1 MSTTTTW
8 SEANDQKLWSLR
20 YKPISQL
27 ASTFDKTQG
36 AIRSRIK
43 HLNDPNHKAYR
54 RRVKNGIAPLPSTST
69 AARKQSAINMMASP
83 FATGYLA
90 ASEALSSQKRSSSTN
105 SNNVSNKKSK
115 VQNSSIN
122 GGGGVI
128 DLCDSDDEP
137 LSSLA
142 SLSSL
147 AKKKSSVSTS
157 SSFSSTAAKRTS
169 NTNTIGAS
177 SFAANYLAAKLS
189 SSSSN
194 STSSSN
200 ARTKSTNNGRID
212 PSTLNTD
219 QQSASKYI
227 FSGGNAFLTG

>member
-1 MSTTTTW
+1 MSSTTTW

-54 RRVKNGIAPLPSTST
+54 RRVKNGIAPPSST
-69 AARKQSAINMMASP
+69 AASKQSAINMMASP

-105 SNNVSNKKSK
+105 SVSNKKSK

-142 SLSSL
+142 S
-147 AKKKSSVSTS
+147 KKKSSVSTS

-189 SSSSN
+189 SSSS
-194 STSSSN
+194 SSN
-200 ARTKSTNNGRID
+200 ARTKSTNNNGRID
-212 PSTLNTD
+212 PSTLNKD

>member
-1 MSTTTTW
+1 MSSTTSW

-20 YKPISQL
+20 YKPTSQL
-27 ASTFDKTQG
+27 ASTFNETQG
-36 AIRSRIK
+36 TIRSRIK

-54 RRVKNGIAPLPSTST
+54 RRIKNGIAPLPST

-105 SNNVSNKKSK
+105 SNNNISNKKSK

-128 DLCDSDDEP
+128 DLCDSSDDDL

-142 SLSSL
+142 T
-147 AKKKSSVSTS
+147 KKKSSVSTS
-157 SSFSSTAAKRTS
+157 SSFTSTAAKRTS

-200 ARTKSTNNGRID
+200 ARTKSTNNNGRID

>member
-1 MSTTTTW
+1 MSSTTSW

-20 YKPISQL
+20 YKPTSQL

-43 HLNDPNHKAYR
+43 HLNDPNHTAYR
-54 RRVKNGIAPLPSTST
+54 RRVKNGIAIAPLSST
-69 AARKQSAINMMASP
+69 AARKQSAIMMASP

-105 SNNVSNKKSK
+105 SNNNISNKKSK

-128 DLCDSDDEP
+128 DLCDSSDDDL

-142 SLSSL
+142 T
-147 AKKKSSVSTS
+147 KKKSSVSTS
-157 SSFSSTAAKRTS
+157 SSFTSTAAKRTS

-194 STSSSN
+194 STSSN
-200 ARTKSTNNGRID
+200 ARTKSTNNNGRID